1 VAAPAVIA
9 SGTGKFQAAVP
20 ETLQLSAVLVGPA
33 ALKLAP
39 VVLAVLPASAVLEAA
54 VAAAVVVAEGEQSS
68 SRVIPMSLRNN
79 A

>member
-1 VAAPAVIA
+1 VIA

-54 VAAAVVVAEGEQSS
+54 VVVAEGEQSS

>member
-1 VAAPAVIA
+1 
-9 SGTGKFQAAVP
+9 
-20 ETLQLSAVLVGPA
+20 
-33 ALKLAP
+33 
-39 VVLAVLPASAVLEAA
+39 